1 MSHIPGSPPPPEAD
15 LGRVVLQLQLRAVLG
30 PQRDGQPRQRRHL
43 PRVQARQDTAQGLPR
58 PRVHVEVLTGINMVI
73 NDIHWYNWPMA
84 FKHKQQIN
92 DANSISTGY
101 IPSKR
106 KHL

>member
-1 MSHIPGSPPPPEAD
+1 MSHIPGPPPPPETD

-58 PRVHVEVLTGINMVI
+58 PRVHVEVLTGIDSAI
-73 NDIHWYNWPMA
+73 IGIHWYYWPKA
-84 FKHKQQIN
+84 FKHEQKSDLQI
-92 DANSISTGY
+92 G
-101 IPSKR
+101 
-106 KHL
+106 